1 MIWRGGVVVIGFVVY
16 LCGSAACDTHS
27 RIVLGHWKFFIQ
39 THSDIVVFIVLL
51 LLLTVFVVSA
61 RLVVGEIPLF
71 SFVDCSLVRSFDFFP
86 TILYLCY
93 NQSQGT
99 VVD

>member
-1 MIWRGGVVVIGFVVY
+1 MGQQPVTHTAELYWDIG
-16 LCGSAACDTHS
+16 S
-27 RIVLGHWKFFIQ
+27 
-39 THSDIVVFIVLL
+39 SDIVVCIVLL
-51 LLLTVFVVSA
+51 LLLTVFAVSA